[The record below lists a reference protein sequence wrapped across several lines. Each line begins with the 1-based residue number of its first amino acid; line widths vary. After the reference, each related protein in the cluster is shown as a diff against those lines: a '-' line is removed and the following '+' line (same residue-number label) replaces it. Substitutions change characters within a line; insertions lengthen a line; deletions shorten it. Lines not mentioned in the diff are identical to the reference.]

1 MKEIKL
7 LNLTISNW
15 RGQSHDITFNEDA
28 TRISGANGAG
38 KSSIMH
44 AFFWCITG
52 FTDGYTKKNNNLFD
66 NRAPLDEN
74 TPWAS
79 VEIEIEVDGIKYEI
93 QRRAKPKFV
102 RSKGS
107 MTYTKSPSDSYEY
120 YVDSIEV
127 GATGFN
133 NFVEHTLGVSPNM
146 INYCLSGEFFSSLIE
161 SDKEAS
167 RRVLAELVG
176 EIKSEDFKGDY
187 SSIAEMLERYS
198 ASDIV
203 EMSRKKKKPLEDRQ
217 NVIPNEIDRKEERLS
232 ELMAMNF
239 SDVEFAIDVT
249 KRQIDA
255 IDGLLLGNADA
266 VKPILEHNREIE
278 NKVANKRLSLANGR
292 LGYKEEQN
300 ARTSEIKAKI
310 AEIKRYNESMDRG
323 NATIIRDYEEKKEN
337 KEALSKRYDAL
348 KDYLDTLRNKKNEI
362 KARVFTEDHC
372 PYCGAELDPME
383 LETKK
388 IAFNEAKEMELKI
401 IVEEGKS
408 RKEELDKLKDK
419 ISDLEKDIEKGYT
432 LIEKKDITPYE
443 EALARVEASFI
454 PYEETDE
461 FKRINAEIESLLS
474 EIKEIPSNDNESLT
488 SQKKAL
494 IDELSELSKRLGLKD
509 EIAKVEK
516 DIVELRE
523 ELRSVANAIAE
534 LEGHIYSA
542 QAWLQERNEIVS
554 FRINEKLEYSKIEM
568 FATQKNGEVVPD
580 CRLVNKKGVSYGVTN
595 NADKGAID
603 TDLQKLFMRHYDIA
617 LPIFVDEASIYDSEH
632 LPKDDN
638 YQFVYLFASDSP
650 FLVIE

>member
-1 MKEIKL
+1 MKEITLKKL
-7 LNLTISNW
+7 VLSNW
-15 RGQSHDITFNEDA
+15 RGQNREVSFGDITKVSGKNESGKTA
-28 TRISGANGAG
+28 LMRAFYFCLTGLTEPYLPKNSNLYNEHEEIS
-38 KSSIMH
+38 
-44 AFFWCITG
+44 
-52 FTDGYTKKNNNLFD
+52 
-66 NRAPLDEN
+66 EN

-79 VEIEIEVDGIKYEI
+79 VEATLEIDGWEYVLCRK
-93 QRRAKPKFV
+93 AKPKYT
-102 RSKGS
+102 RAKGS
-107 MTYTKSPSDSYEY
+107 SVWTKAGSDDYEY
-120 YVDSIEV
+120 LIDNIEV
-127 GATGFN
+127 GSTAFGNWIDANICPLTMLPFA
-133 NFVEHTLGVSPNM
+133 
-146 INYCLSGEFFSSLIE
+146 LSGEFFSCLITE
-161 SDKEAS
+161 NKNKARTILTE
-167 RRVLAELVG
+167 LAG
-176 EIKSEDFKGDY
+176 EVKPEDFKGDY
-187 SSIAEMLERYS
+187 SSIAEMLGRYS

-203 EMSRKKKKPLEDRQ
+203 EMSRKKKKPLEERQ
-217 NVIPNEIDRKEERLS
+217 NVIPVEIDRKEERLA
-232 ELMAMNF
+232 ELKSMDFTAT
-239 SDVEFAIDVT
+239 EKEIE
-249 KRQIDA
+249 KIKGEIEA

-278 NKVANKRLSLANGR
+278 NKVANKRLSLMNGR
-292 LGYKEEQN
+292 LTYKEEQN

-323 NATIIRDYEEKKEN
+323 NATIIRDFEEKKEN

-348 KDYLDTLRNKKNEI
+348 KDYLDMLRNKKNEI
-362 KARVFTEDHC
+362 KCRVFTEDHC

-383 LETKK
+383 LETKM
-388 IAFNEAKEMELKI
+388 IAFNEAKEMELKA

-419 ISDLEKDIEKGYT
+419 ILDLEKDIEKGYT
-432 LIEKKDITPYE
+432 LIEKKDLTPYE

-461 FKRINAEIESLLS
+461 FKRINAEIEALMS
-474 EIKEIPSNDNESLT
+474 EIKEVPSNNNESLT
-488 SQKKAL
+488 SRKKTL
-494 IDELSELSKRLGLKD
+494 IYELSELCKKLGLKD
-509 EIAKVEK
+509 EIMKVEK

-534 LEGHIYSA
+534 LEGQIFSA

-650 FLVIE
+650 YLVIE

>member
-15 RGQSHDITFNEDA
+15 RGQNHNIDFKDKTS
-28 TRISGANGAG
+28 ISAKNGAG
-38 KSSIMH
+38 KSTLLH
-44 AFFWCITG
+44 AWLWVLT
-52 FTDGYTKKNNNLFD
+52 GYTEVGLPKNTNLFD
-66 NRAPLDEN
+66 NREVLSEH

-79 VEIEIEVDGIKYEI
+79 VVATMEIDGYKYVVE
-93 QRRAKPKFV
+93 RRSKPKFV
-102 RSKGS
+102 RGKGS

-127 GATGFN
+127 GASGMT
-133 NFVEHTLGVSPNM
+133 NFVEGTIGVPNDM
-146 INYCLSGEFFSSLIE
+146 LIYCLSGEFFSYLASE
-161 SDKEAS
+161 DKNRARAILS
-167 RRVLAELVG
+167 SIAG
-176 EIKSEDFKGDY
+176 EVKAEDFKGDY
-187 SSIAEMLERYS
+187 SSIKELMERYS

-203 EMSRKKKKPLEDRQ
+203 EMSKKKKKPLEDRQ
-217 NVIPNEIDRKEERLS
+217 NIIPLEIDRKEARLS
-232 ELMAMNF
+232 ELRAMDFTATENEIAR
-239 SDVEFAIDVT
+239 VKAE
-249 KRQIDA
+249 IDA

-278 NKVANKRLSLANGR
+278 NKVANKRLSLVNGR
-292 LGYKEEQN
+292 LAYKEEQN

-323 NATIIRDYEEKKEN
+323 NYTIIRDFEEKKEN

-362 KARVFTEDHC
+362 KCRVFTEDHC

-383 LETKK
+383 LEAKK
-388 IAFNEAKEMELKI
+388 IAFNEAKERELKTI
-401 IVEEGKS
+401 IEEGKS

-419 ISDLEKDIEKGYT
+419 ISDLEKEIEKGYT
-432 LIEKKDITPYE
+432 LIERKDLTPYE
-443 EALARVEASFI
+443 EALAKIEASFV

-461 FKRINAEIESLLS
+461 FKRINAEIDALS
-474 EIKEIPSNDNESLT
+474 KEMKEIPSHDNEALT

-494 IDELSELSKRLGLKD
+494 IDELSELSKKLGLKD
-509 EIAKVEK
+509 EIGKVET
-516 DIVELRE
+516 DIEVLRS

-534 LEGHIYSA
+534 LEGLIFTA
-542 QAWLQERNEIVS
+542 KAWEDERNNIVS
-554 FRINEKLEYSKIEM
+554 FRINDKLEYSRIEM
-568 FATQKNGEVVPD
+568 FSTQKNGEVVPD
-580 CRLVNKKGVSYGVTN
+580 CRLLNKKGVSYGVTN

-603 TDLQKLFMRHYDIA
+603 TDLQRLFMRHYSIA

-632 LPKDDN
+632 LLKDDN

-650 FLVIE
+650 HLQIL

>member
-1 MKEIKL
+1 MKEITLKKL
-7 LNLTISNW
+7 VLSNW
-15 RGQSHDITFNEDA
+15 RGQNREVSFGDITKVSGKNESGKTA
-28 TRISGANGAG
+28 LMRAFYFCLTGLTEPYLPKNSNLYNEHEEIS
-38 KSSIMH
+38 
-44 AFFWCITG
+44 
-52 FTDGYTKKNNNLFD
+52 
-66 NRAPLDEN
+66 EN

-79 VEIEIEVDGIKYEI
+79 VEATLEIDGWEYVLCRK
-93 QRRAKPKFV
+93 AKPKYT
-102 RSKGS
+102 RAKGS
-107 MTYTKSPSDSYEY
+107 SVWTKAGSDDYEY
-120 YVDSIEV
+120 LIDNIEV
-127 GATGFN
+127 GSTAFGNWIDANICPLTMLPFA
-133 NFVEHTLGVSPNM
+133 
-146 INYCLSGEFFSSLIE
+146 LSGEFFSCLITE
-161 SDKEAS
+161 NKNKA
-167 RRVLAELVG
+167 RTILTELSG
-176 EIKSEDFKGDY
+176 EVKPEDFKGDY
-187 SSIAEMLERYS
+187 SSIEELLKRYS

-203 EMSRKKKKPLEDRQ
+203 EMSRKKKKPLEERQ
-217 NVIPNEIDRKEERLS
+217 NVIPVEIDRKEERLS

-266 VKPILEHNREIE
+266 VKPILEHNRETE
-278 NKVANKRLSLANGR
+278 NKVANKRLSLVNGR
-292 LGYKEEQN
+292 LVHKEEQN

-323 NATIIRDYEEKKEN
+323 NATIIRDYEEKQGN
-337 KEALSKRYDAL
+337 REALSKRYDAL

-388 IAFNEAKEMELKI
+388 IAFNEAKEMELKV

-419 ISDLEKDIEKGYT
+419 ILDLEKDIEKGYT
-432 LIEKKDITPYE
+432 LIEKKDLTPYE

-461 FKRINAEIESLLS
+461 FKRINAEIEALLS
-474 EIKEIPSNDNESLT
+474 EIKEIPSNDNEALT
-488 SQKKAL
+488 SRKKTL
-494 IDELSELSKRLGLKD
+494 IYELSELCKKLGLKD

-516 DIVELRE
+516 DIVELRD

-534 LEGHIYSA
+534 LEGQIFSA

-603 TDLQKLFMRHYDIA
+603 TDLQKLFMRHYDIS

-650 FLVIE
+650 YLVIE

>member
-1 MKEIKL
+1 MKEITLKKL
-7 LNLTISNW
+7 VLSNW
-15 RGQSHDITFNEDA
+15 RGQNREVSFGDITKVSGKNESGKTA
-28 TRISGANGAG
+28 LMRAFYFCLTGLTEPYLPKNSNLYNEHEEIS
-38 KSSIMH
+38 
-44 AFFWCITG
+44 
-52 FTDGYTKKNNNLFD
+52 
-66 NRAPLDEN
+66 EN

-79 VEIEIEVDGIKYEI
+79 VEATLEIDGWEYVLCRK
-93 QRRAKPKFV
+93 AKPKYT
-102 RSKGS
+102 RAKGS
-107 MTYTKSPSDSYEY
+107 SVWTKAGSDDYEY
-120 YVDSIEV
+120 LIDNIEV
-127 GATGFN
+127 GSTAFGNWIDANICPLTMLPFAA
-133 NFVEHTLGVSPNM
+133 
-146 INYCLSGEFFSSLIE
+146 SGEFFSCLVTENKNKARTILTE
-161 SDKEAS
+161 
-167 RRVLAELVG
+167 LAG
-176 EIKSEDFKGDY
+176 EVKPEDFKGDY
-187 SSIAEMLERYS
+187 SSIEELLKRYS

-217 NVIPNEIDRKEERLS
+217 NVIPVEIDRKEERLAELKSMDFSATES
-232 ELMAMNF
+232 EI
-239 SDVEFAIDVT
+239 EKI
-249 KRQIDA
+249 KGEIGA

-292 LGYKEEQN
+292 LDYKEEQN

-310 AEIKRYNESMDRG
+310 AEVKRYNESMDRG
-323 NATIIRDYEEKKEN
+323 NATIIRDFEEKKEN
-337 KEALSKRYDAL
+337 KEALSKRYNAL

-432 LIEKKDITPYE
+432 LIEKKDLTPYE

-461 FKRINAEIESLLS
+461 FKRINAEIDALISD
-474 EIKEIPSNDNESLT
+474 IKEVPSNDNEGLT
-488 SQKKAL
+488 SRKKAL
-494 IDELSELSKRLGLKD
+494 IEDLSELSKKLGLKD

-516 DIVELRE
+516 DIVELRD

-534 LEGHIYSA
+534 LEGQIFSA

-638 YQFVYLFASDSP
+638 YQFVYLFASDNP
-650 FLVIE
+650 FLKVE